1 MEPRQKAR
9 LRELFNRLV
18 DRPLEPDEPFYEPF
32 VETMI
37 DGDPIEALATR
48 ISWSEAASVHLLSGQ
63 RGSGKSTELRRLRK
77 TLRYHG
83 CEVFLCDMRDYM
95 NLTTP
100 VEISDFFISIMGALN
115 DEVQEKYAETPAR
128 ESYWDRLVRFL
139 QTEVEIKD
147 LKIEGNVGFGKVGIG
162 ASLKD
167 DPTFK

>member
-32 VETMI
+32 VETMT

-77 TLRYHG
+77 SLRYQG
-83 CEVFLCDMRDYM
+83 CEVL
-95 NLTTP
+95 
-100 VEISDFFISIMGALN
+100 
-115 DEVQEKYAETPAR
+115 R
-128 ESYWDRLVRFL
+128 ERRFRQGGYWRLSER
-139 QTEVEIKD
+139 
-147 LKIEGNVGFGKVGIG
+147 
-162 ASLKD
+162 
-167 DPTFK
+167 